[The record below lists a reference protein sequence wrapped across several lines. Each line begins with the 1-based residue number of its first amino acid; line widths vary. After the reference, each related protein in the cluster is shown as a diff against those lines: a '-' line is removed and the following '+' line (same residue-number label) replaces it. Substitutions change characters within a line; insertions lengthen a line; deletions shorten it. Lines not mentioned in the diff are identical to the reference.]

1 MSTLSDAGQG
11 QRDVQDAALSR
22 PPSSTSD
29 HGATDLTACDREPI
43 HNPGAI
49 QPHGLLL
56 VARADGLEVIAGAG
70 DIEGRLAETWLG
82 RALGDLLGER
92 FAARL
97 ADPSKTAAAIADVVG
112 RNETFDACA
121 RHIGGVW
128 TVQLEPAS
136 PTPWSGAD
144 ALTYLDDVGAQ
155 FEKTSDLRGLLERAV
170 GIFRELT
177 GYDRVM
183 IYRFLDDGAGV
194 VIAEDRAPELG
205 AFLNHHFPATDI
217 PKQAR
222 ALYIRNRV
230 RVIPDVDYQPA
241 SMRPAEGGL
250 TGLDLSDVD
259 LRSVAPV
266 HVQYLKN
273 MGVAASASIS
283 IVKDGLLWGL
293 VACHAVTPRLMPLA
307 TRMLCQTVASDLARQ
322 LRAKEEAENYRDR
335 LRLRASE
342 DAVAARLAVDP
353 TLLGVFA
360 DAGEDL
366 RKMMA
371 ADGFAVLQG
380 KGLSISGRCPD
391 TTDIREVA
399 KWLLGHGAGQP
410 FQTSALSD
418 VLPAAESYRD
428 LASGLMGVV
437 LASDEPII
445 LMWFRAEHLEIVNWG
460 GNPHKAVNLAPGAVL
475 TPRASFESWSEEV
488 RGAARPWSP
497 AEFEALQRLTR
508 SLYEARQTRRI
519 RDLNRD
525 LTTALADKEGL
536 LVQKDY
542 LIKEVNHRIQNSLQL
557 VSAFLSMQAR
567 SVGDETLTG
576 HLNEAQRR
584 LSAVALVHRRL
595 YSDNNV
601 EMVDLSR
608 YLEDLCQEMK
618 VSMGEA
624 WAERLST
631 DFAPILISA
640 DRAVN
645 VGLILTELVI
655 NANKYA
661 YGGAPGPVAIS
672 LEQYR
677 NRFRLIVAD
686 NGPGKSS
693 GREGFGT
700 RMLGAMVDSLK
711 GGLEETS
718 NAPGLRVIVTAP
730 IIDT

>member
-1 MSTLSDAGQG
+1 MNMPSAA
-11 QRDVQDAALSR
+11 DAAKL
-22 PPSSTSD
+22 D
-29 HGATDLTACDREPI
+29 LATAIYGGQPAITGDSAGLDVPACDVEAI
-43 HNPGAI
+43 HIPGAI

-56 VARADGLEVIAGAG
+56 VAKAEGLEVIGGAG
-70 DIEGRLAETWLG
+70 DIEGRLTPSWLG
-82 RALGDLLGER
+82 RSLGELLGEP

-97 ADPSKTAAAIADVVG
+97 GDPPRNAAAIAEVIG
-112 RNETFDACA
+112 ISETFDASA
-121 RHIGGVW
+121 RHVDGIW

-144 ALTYLDDVGAQ
+144 ALAYLDNVGAQ

-194 VIAEDRAPELG
+194 VIAEDRAPQLS
-205 AFLNHHFPATDI
+205 AFLNHHFPASDI
-217 PKQAR
+217 PRQAR

-230 RVIPDVDYQPA
+230 RVIPDVDYAPA
-241 SMRPAEGGL
+241 PLRPANANLAE
-250 TGLDLSDVD
+250 LDLSDVD
-259 LRSVAPV
+259 LRSVSPV

-283 IVKDGLLWGL
+283 IVKDGVLWGL
-293 VACHAVTPRLMPLA
+293 VACHACTPRLMPLA
-307 TRMLCQTVASDLARQ
+307 TRMLCQTAAGGLARQ
-322 LRAKEEAENYRDR
+322 IRAKEEAEDYRDR

-342 DAVAARLAVDP
+342 DAVAARLAGDP
-353 TLLGVFA
+353 ALDDIFA
-360 DAGEDL
+360 EAGEDL

-380 KGLSISGRCPD
+380 KTVSTDGRCPD
-391 TTDIREVA
+391 SADIREVA
-399 KWLLGHGAGQP
+399 KWLLASGPGQP
-410 FQTSALSD
+410 FQTRNLAAAFP
-418 VLPAAESYRD
+418 PARHYSD

-437 LASDEPII
+437 LSSEEPIVM
-445 LMWFRAEHLEIVNWG
+445 MWFRAEQPEVVNWG
-460 GNPHKAVNLAPGAVL
+460 GNPHKAVMLTPGATL
-475 TPRASFESWSEEV
+475 TPRTSFESWSEEV
-488 RGAARPWSP
+488 RGISRPW
-497 AEFEALQRLTR
+497 ALAKIEALHRLTR

-519 RDLNRD
+519 HDLNRD
-525 LTTALADKEGL
+525 LTAALADKDGL
-536 LVQKDY
+536 LLQKDY

-557 VSAFLSMQAR
+557 VSAFLAMQSR
-567 SVGDETLTG
+567 SSGDEVLAG
-576 HLNEAQRR
+576 HLSEAQRR

-601 EMVDLSR
+601 ELVDLSR
-608 YLEDLCQEMK
+608 YLEELCQEMK
-618 VSMGEA
+618 ASMGEA

-672 LEQYR
+672 LEQHR

-686 NGPGKSS
+686 NGSGKA
-693 GREGFGT
+693 GTRQGFGT
-700 RMLGAMVDSLK
+700 RMLGAMVDGLK
-711 GGLEETS
+711 GEMDETS

-730 IIDT
+730 IIDA